1 MANMLTKEGLTL
13 KELEAQVGELLPKRL
28 EMRHRRR
35 YYRTTNSCS
44 ATVVNSTNSSATV
57 FCIGGR

>member
-35 YYRTTNSCS
+35 SIRVTNSCN
-44 ATVVNSTNSSATV
+44 ATATGAASSAVV
-57 FCIGGR
+57 FCIGR